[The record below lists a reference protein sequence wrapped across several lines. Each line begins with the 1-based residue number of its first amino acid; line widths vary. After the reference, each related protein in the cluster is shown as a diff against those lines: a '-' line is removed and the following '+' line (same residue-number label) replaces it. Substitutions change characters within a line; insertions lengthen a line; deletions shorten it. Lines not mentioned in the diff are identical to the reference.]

1 MNSNGEKEP
10 SKLLASSKSLLINLS
25 SFKRGNRNLS
35 KSIADLPSTL
45 CSVTLTH
52 FQSPTSGD
60 PPAVAPTPTPYPLPE
75 PSRIPAQQAAY
86 RQVPASAIRPTR
98 IPATLPPPVRPTL
111 TPRAQHPPPPQRILP
126 PTRTLPSRAPLN
138 PPPAPARSAQIPNP
152 LSPLGQK
159 RKTLSEGGTRRLP
172 PPADDLK
179 RRRLDNEGFHQSSST
194 HSIPLPRAESS
205 PSPDESSSIP
215 RKVTAAQIPPPRR
228 PMYRTTQPPPQLSTP
243 DPPTTLPTPQPAPF
257 RLSSSRPPPPTA
269 TIRPTHPQQRA
280 SMYNNNPATVPS
292 SQPVKQPQVANT
304 PQSQPQ
310 HVRQPPQQSV
320 RLLQVNNTL
329 RSSQPPPQQ
338 PVRPPPQVN
347 TVQPQPQTQS
357 TPITLQPKK
366 NLTLPSGFGKRAHSL
381 SIASV
386 TQNGLAL
393 PLPPIHLAETTQCS
407 NHPSLQRCS
416 QQRVTRL

>member
-52 FQSPTSGD
+52 FQSPTSGN
-60 PPAVAPTPTPYPLPE
+60 PAVVPTPTLYPLPE

-111 TPRAQHPPPPQRILP
+111 TPHVQHPPPAQRTLP

-138 PPPAPARSAQIPNP
+138 PPPAPARSAQTPNP

-159 RKTLSEGGTRRLP
+159 RKTLSEGGTRQLP
-172 PPADDLK
+172 PSANDLK

-194 HSIPLPRAESS
+194 HSIPLRAELSS
-205 PSPDESSSIP
+205 SPDESSSIP
-215 RKVTAAQIPPPRR
+215 RKVSATQIPPPRR
-228 PMYRTTQPPPQLSTP
+228 PMYRATHPPPQLSTP
-243 DPPTTLPTPQPAPF
+243 DPPTTLPTPQPTPF
-257 RLSSSRPPPPTA
+257 RLSSPRPPPPTA
-269 TIRPTHPQQRA
+269 TIRPTHPPQRA
-280 SMYNNNPATVPS
+280 SVHNNNPARVPP
-292 SQPVKQPQVANT
+292 SQPVKQPPQATNT
-304 PQSQPQ
+304 PQYQLQ
-310 HVRQPPQQSV
+310 HPVRQPQQSV
-320 RLLQVNNTL
+320 RLLQVNNA
-329 RSSQPPPQQ
+329 RRPQPPPQQ
-338 PVRPPPQVN
+338 LVRPPQVN

-357 TPITLQPKK
+357 IPTTLQPKK
-366 NLTLPSGFGKRAHSL
+366 NLTMPSGFGKRAHSL

-386 TQNGLAL
+386 TQNGL
-393 PLPPIHLAETTQCS
+393 PS
-407 NHPSLQRCS
+407 HPSPSYSSR
-416 QQRVTRL
+416 RHNTVV